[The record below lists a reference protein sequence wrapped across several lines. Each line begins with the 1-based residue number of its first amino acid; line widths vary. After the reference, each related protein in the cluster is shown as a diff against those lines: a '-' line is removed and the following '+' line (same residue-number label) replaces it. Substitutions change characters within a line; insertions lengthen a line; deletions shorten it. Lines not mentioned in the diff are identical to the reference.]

1 MRGFEGGKSGIE
13 SFKDAIENSF
23 KTFVVKL
30 LVQPMMNEINSLGA
44 QLLAGQSG
52 VGGAAGG
59 LSLDSLMGL
68 GKMAGKAGDGLSW
81 LGDALGMDSLKSLGG
96 NLNNLMGG
104 ANSAGAAL
112 NNVGSLFGSTGFASS
127 ALDSA
132 GSFLS
137 SSAAYGMGNS
147 LSSFSSGLANASGN
161 LSSWSTSLTGLR
173 DATSG
178 VASGFSSWSPSLQG
192 SQAR

>member
-161 LSSWSTSLTGLR
+161 LSSWSTSLTALQTRRPTRKPGCHTR
-173 DATSG
+173 
-178 VASGFSSWSPSLQG
+178 SSITQA